1 MCSYSSCNSHWQF
14 IMRSTHLRMLS
25 LIKEL
30 IVKVGKYR
38 SLPSLLLA
46 AAGGYGHSILSVR
59 PMQRRPASSKVE

>member
-1 MCSYSSCNSHWQF
+1 
-14 IMRSTHLRMLS
+14 MRSTHLRMLS